1 MKKALFVATVVKT
14 HINVFHLPYLKT
26 LQDMGFETS
35 VCAKN
40 DFENK
45 SDCVIPYCDN
55 YYDFQFERSPFKLK
69 NFKIIKALKH
79 LINEERYNIIHCH
92 TPVGGVITRIAA
104 RKARKKYGTKVMYTA
119 HGFHFYKGAPLLN
132 WLVYYPIEWI
142 CSFFTDVLITINQ
155 EDYEFA
161 KAKMRLKKGGKVYYV
176 PGVGIDAE
184 RISNTAFGCDAK
196 RRELG
201 IMPGKIALLSVGE
214 LNDNKNHETVI
225 RAISRLHNNENIIY
239 IICGKGDKEKYLKNL
254 ADELG
259 VNLVLAGFR
268 GDVVEICKACDIF
281 VFPSKR
287 EGLSVS
293 LMEAM
298 AAGLPCVVSEIRGN
312 VDLVKQKRNGFL
324 CKPSDVEGFAE
335 SIKVL
340 VTDEELRKK
349 MSQNNLEDI
358 KNFDIVNVVDKMTEI
373 YRELM

>member
-1 MKKALFVATVVKT
+1 MKMLYILNVASRVNNFCMSS
-14 HINVFHLPYLKT
+14 ILA
-26 LQDMGFETS
+26 
-35 VCAKN
+35 AKN
-40 DFENK
+40 LNIEYHIAGNWGYANDT
-45 SDCVIPYCDN
+45 
-55 YYDFQFERSPFKLK
+55 ERV
-69 NFKIIKALKH
+69 AD
-79 LINEERYNIIHCH
+79 E
-92 TPVGGVITRIAA
+92 
-104 RKARKKYGTKVMYTA
+104 KKYGVHIHQIDFIRSPLDFRNYKAYKQLKEIVSREKYDVIHCNTPIGGLLGRLVGRKYKVKKNIYQA

-132 WLVYYPIEWI
+132 WLIYYPIEKWLARY
-142 CSFFTDVLITINQ
+142 TDMLITINQ
-155 EDYEFA
+155 EDYELA

-184 RISNTAFGCDAK
+184 RISNTAFDCDAK

-340 VTDEELRKK
+340 ATDEELRKK
-349 MSQNNLEDI
+349 MSQNNIVDI